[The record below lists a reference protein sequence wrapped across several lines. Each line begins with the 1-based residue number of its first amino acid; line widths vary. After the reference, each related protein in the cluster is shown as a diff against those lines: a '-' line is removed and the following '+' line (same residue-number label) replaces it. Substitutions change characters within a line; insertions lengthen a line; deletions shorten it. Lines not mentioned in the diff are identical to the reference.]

1 MRTPVKEKAK
11 QLIKLLK
18 AEHPDYN
25 YLREIFR
32 QIRKDL
38 NIQVNAS
45 TTKKLPQVPTEE
57 EIAKYYEAV
66 WKSRNMQHVVMIK
79 TLLYTGVRVTE
90 LIHIK
95 LSDIDFDRCQMR
107 INEGKGKKDRIVPYP
122 NAFREILA
130 IHVDNAKKNKQ
141 TFLFE
146 SSWKKPYTDRGIRK
160 ILAQYTKKAGI
171 EHSISPHKLR
181 HFLFTWMKKQGVDD
195 ALLQPYSGH
204 ESRASLEIY
213 SKLSLNDAQPVYD
226 SKIKDFPV

>member
-1 MRTPVKEKAK
+1 MRMPVKEKAK

-32 QIRKDL
+32 QIRKEL
-38 NIQVNAS
+38 NIQVNTS
-45 TTKKLPQVPTEE
+45 TPKKLPQVPTEE
-57 EIAKYYEAV
+57 EIAKYYESV

-122 NAFREILA
+122 TAFREILA
-130 IHVDNAKKNKQ
+130 IHVDNSKKNKQ

-160 ILAQYTKKAGI
+160 ILAQYTEKAGI

>member
-1 MRTPVKEKAK
+1 M
-11 QLIKLLK
+11 
-18 AEHPDYN
+18 
-25 YLREIFR
+25 
-32 QIRKDL
+32 DL
-38 NIQVNAS
+38 NHA
-45 TTKKLPQVPTEE
+45 
-57 EIAKYYEAV
+57 
-66 WKSRNMQHVVMIK
+66 
-79 TLLYTGVRVTE
+79 
-90 LIHIK
+90 
-95 LSDIDFDRCQMR
+95 
-107 INEGKGKKDRIVPYP
+107 PYP
-122 NAFREILA
+122 TAFREILA
-130 IHVDNAKKNKQ
+130 IHVDNSKKNKQ

-160 ILAQYTKKAGI
+160 ILAQYTEKAGI

>member
-1 MRTPVKEKAK
+1 MPVKEKAK

-18 AEHPDYN
+18 PENPDYN
-25 YLREIFR
+25 YLREVFR
-32 QIRKDL
+32 QIRKELDV
-38 NIQVNAS
+38 QVNTGS
-45 TTKKLPQVPTEE
+45 PKRLPQVPTED
-57 EIAKYYEAV
+57 EISKYYEAV

-122 NAFREILA
+122 TAFREILA
-130 IHVDNAKKNKQ
+130 IHVDNSKKNKQ
-141 TFLFE
+141 TYLFE

-160 ILAQYTKKAGI
+160 ILAQYTQKSGI

-204 ESRASLEIY
+204 ESRQSLEIY